1 MPLSTPCFPPAH
13 TTFLILFQV
22 RDIFGG
28 PEILRR
34 KPNLETE
41 VGFVGASA
49 GADYIAE
56 VPSA

>member
-1 MPLSTPCFPPAH
+1 MLPPLLSFH
-13 TTFLILFQV
+13 TTFLVYFQV

-34 KPNLETE
+34 KPNLDVDVT
-41 VGFVGASA
+41 GFVGASA
-49 GADYIAE
+49 GADYVAE